1 MKEQQLDWDP
11 NVPGRSIR
19 IRNNPGLQGETTG
32 KVRQSGDRLM
42 VQVSFGS
49 NEKSYKPYPLL
60 ELCNEPEDIAALL
73 QKGKFGGIDDLRRI
87 LTFEKIQGHLT
98 NIFYSMEV
106 SNTDFYAHQF
116 KPVSKFIESPTGR
129 LLIADEVGLGKTVE
143 AIYVWKELQARTD
156 ARRLLIVCPAV
167 LREKWQTDLR
177 KRFNLFADIVNA
189 KTLLER
195 LNGVQ
200 QNRAQPFIAITSLE
214 GLRPTKNWESDR
226 DSSIRARLARLLDS
240 NPAAED
246 FSLLDLV
253 IIDEAHYLR
262 NPTTANHRLGNL
274 LRDAAR
280 HLLLLTATPIQIES
294 DNLYR
299 LLQLISPEDFF
310 NADIFQDM
318 LSANEPVVRA
328 LRLSWQKPPD
338 LAGAK
343 LAVEEALKSRY
354 FKANPVLQQLH
365 QQLKQSK
372 SLDETE
378 LTRLGYQLEN
388 ASLLSQ
394 YLTRSRKR
402 DVLLNRVRRSPQSL
416 SVTFSPL
423 ERQIYDQVSEAIRQ
437 QAQGKKGGS
446 LFSLISRQRQMA
458 SSMAAALD
466 HWQAE
471 GTVHDFNVD
480 EQLWQDFGQ
489 SHALDDEHSE
499 SSDTTMS
506 ALLDLANVDL
516 NQLER
521 DDSKYHQL
529 INFLQRTIKVEK
541 DAKFVIFAYFR
552 GTLKYLERR
561 LQANGIDTCL
571 ILGGQ
576 GDEKWDNIRR
586 FENTNVPI
594 LLSSEVGSEGIDLQ
608 FCRFLINYDLPWNPM
623 RVEQRIGRL
632 DRLGQ
637 KAEQISIINF
647 SITNTIEEKILTRLY
662 NRIEIFRE
670 SIGDLENILG
680 AMTEKLL
687 LELLQPDLTASQQD
701 QKVEQTAAAILK
713 QRHQQNQLEQEA
725 INSVAFADHIV
736 ASIERDRSQGRWLNP
751 QEIKAFVEDFFAREY
766 PGTVITPSRE
776 SDRPLFKINLST
788 EAQNDLAFFLQDHR
802 LGTTTQLTRLAIN
815 CFYEPKRLSKL
826 GEGKSRQNELL
837 DPTHPLVVWIKHCYE
852 QKEQMFYPLAASQL
866 NSDIY
871 RPGLFLYVI
880 HRWSFEG
887 IKRSQRLSYQVI
899 HCETG
904 KLWTPAQSETFINQ
918 LSYDAKPQPNA
929 ANQIKDWDA
938 VLSAFSQAD
947 EALEDEFFKST
958 EAFLAE
964 NENRCD
970 VQERNARDFAQR
982 RRQMFEERLARFR
995 AQGQTQ
1001 IIPATEGQ
1009 IAKVDR
1015 ELALRL
1021 KTIEQRRNV
1030 EDRMVQLA
1038 AGLVWVEP
1046 LSAISDRS
1054 VPEWS
1059 ENNSS
1064 GSTFPIVS

>member
-1 MKEQQLDWDP
+1 MQDHQDWDP
-11 NVPGRSIR
+11 TIAGQTVR
-19 IRNNPGLQGETTG
+19 ICNNPGLQGKTTG
-32 KVRQSGDRLM
+32 KVRQSGTRLM
-42 VQVSFGS
+42 VQVSFGD

-60 ELCNEPEDIAALL
+60 ELCDGPEDIIGLL
-73 QKGKFGGIDDLRRI
+73 KKGKFGGIDDLRRI

-143 AIYVWKELQARTD
+143 AIYVWKELQARAN

-167 LREKWQTDLR
+167 LREKWQADLR
-177 KRFNLFADIVNA
+177 KRFNLFADIVDA
-189 KTLLER
+189 KTLLEK
-195 LNGVQ
+195 LNG
-200 QNRAQPFIAITSLE
+200 AQERNAPPFMAITSLE
-214 GLRPTKNWESDR
+214 GLRPPKNWESDR
-226 DSSIRARLARLLDS
+226 DSSTRAHLARLLDS
-240 NPAAED
+240 LPANDD
-246 FSLLDLV
+246 FGLLDLV

-262 NPTTANHRLGNL
+262 NPGTANHRLGNL

-310 NADIFQDM
+310 NADIFQEM

-328 LRLSWQKPPD
+328 LRLTWQHPPD

-343 LAVEEALKSRY
+343 AAVGEALKSRY
-354 FKANPVLQQLH
+354 FRDNPVLRQLH
-365 QQLKQSK
+365 QQLAESK
-372 SLDETE
+372 SLDATE

-402 DVLLNRVRRSPQSL
+402 DVLLNKVQRSPQSL
-416 SVTFSPL
+416 TVTFSPL

-446 LFSLISRQRQMA
+446 LFNLISRQRQMA
-458 SSMAAALD
+458 SSIAAALA

-471 GTVHDFNVD
+471 GTTRDFNVD

-489 SHALDDEHSE
+489 SHGLDDE
-499 SSDTTMS
+499 TS
-506 ALLDLANVDL
+506 ANSTNASPLLDLANVDL
-516 NQLER
+516 AQLEQN
-521 DDSKYHQL
+521 DSKYRQL
-529 INFLQRTIKVEK
+529 INFLQTKVREEV

-561 LQANGIDTCL
+561 LQEDGIEACL
-571 ILGGQ
+571 IIGGQ
-576 GDEKWDNIRR
+576 GNDKWDNIRR
-586 FENTNVPI
+586 FESTKVPV

-637 KAEQISIINF
+637 KAEKISIINF
-647 SITNTIEEKILTRLY
+647 SVTNTIEEKILERLY

-680 AMTEKLL
+680 AITEKLL
-687 LELLQPDLTASQQD
+687 LELLQPNLTARQQE
-701 QKVEQTAAAILK
+701 QKIEQTATAIEK

-725 INSVAFADHIV
+725 INFVAFSDHI
-736 ASIERDRSQGRWLNP
+736 ADSIERDRAQGRWLHP
-751 QEIKAFVEDFFAREY
+751 QEIQAFVEDFFAREY
-766 PGTVITPSRE
+766 PGTLITPTR
-776 SDRPLFKINLST
+776 DINRPLFKIRLST
-788 EAQNDLAFFLQDHR
+788 EAQNDLAFFLRNHR
-802 LGTTTQLTRLAIN
+802 LGTTTQLTRSAIP
-815 CFYEPKRLSKL
+815 CFYEPKRLGQL
-826 GEGKSRQNELL
+826 GEDKHRQNELL
-837 DPTHPLVVWIKHCYE
+837 DPTHPLVIWIKHCYE
-852 QKEQMFYPLAASQL
+852 QKQVVLYPLSASRL
-866 NSDIY
+866 HASIC
-871 RPGLFLYVI
+871 RSGLFLYLI

-887 IKRSQRLSYQVI
+887 IKRSQCLSYQVI
-899 HCETG
+899 NCETG
-904 KLWTPAQSETFINQ
+904 KLWTPARSESFINQ
-918 LSYDAKPQPNA
+918 LSHDAQPQPNA
-929 ANQIKDWDA
+929 ASQIQDWDA
-938 VLSAFSQAD
+938 ILSAFSRAD
-947 EALEDEFFKST
+947 EALEDEFFKSS
-958 EAFLAE
+958 EAFQAE
-964 NENRCD
+964 NENRCN

-982 RRQMFEERLARFR
+982 RRQMLEERLARFR
-995 AQGQTQ
+995 TQGQTQ

-1009 IAKVDR
+1009 LAKVERD
-1015 ELALRL
+1015 LSLRL
-1021 KTIEQRRNV
+1021 KTIDQRRNV
-1030 EDRMVQLA
+1030 EDRVMQLA
-1038 AGLVWVEP
+1038 AGLVW
-1046 LSAISDRS
+1046 LS
-1054 VPEWS
+1054 
-1059 ENNSS
+1059 N
-1064 GSTFPIVS
+1064 